1 MSRIAR
7 TSGEVSRWGDVCVQA
22 LRDATGK
29 HPGLEIEIATGE
41 DSLEGGR
48 QAARVLLARSPRPTA
63 LVCVNDVMA
72 VGALREVRARGL
84 RTPEDVSVTGFDN
97 VMLAQFSVPTLTTV
111 HIPRDQIGRVICDC
125 LMRSDAPSE
134 QESWS
139 SPSSSSAIR
148 PVPRPADSQGPC
160 RG

>member
-7 TSGEVSRWGDVCVQA
+7 TSGEVGRWGDVCVQA

-134 QESWS
+134 QEFVVEPEFVVRDSTG
-139 SPSSSSAIR
+139 PA
-148 PVPRPADSQGPC
+148 PR
-160 RG
+160 